1 MKMNLKDE
9 IVCASGNTISW
20 ALTVSQTKEV
30 FEIVQI
36 IVATIVS
43 LLTAAYIVWKWYK
56 KAKEDGKITADEVVD
71 LVNQVKEEIG
81 DDNNAENRK

>member
-1 MKMNLKDE
+1 MKDE
-9 IVCASGNTISW
+9 VVALTGNTISW
-20 ALTVSQTKEV
+20 ALTASQTKVV

-56 KAKEDGKITADEVVD
+56 KAKSDGKITADEVAELAND
-71 LVNQVKEEIG
+71 IKDEFQEKG
-81 DDNNAENRK
+81 GKDND

>member
-1 MKMNLKDE
+1 MKMKDE
-9 IVCASGNTISW
+9 IVCLSGNTISW
-20 ALTVSQTKEV
+20 VLTASQTKEV

-71 LVNQVKEEIG
+71 LVNQVKDNLG
-81 DDNNAENRK
+81 DNENAEDRK

>member
-1 MKMNLKDE
+1 MKMKDE
-9 IVCASGNTISW
+9 IVCLSGNTISW
-20 ALTVSQTKEV
+20 ALTASQTKEV

-71 LVNQVKEEIG
+71 LVNQVKDNLG
-81 DDNNAENRK
+81 DDENAEDRK

>member
-1 MKMNLKDE
+1 MKMKDE
-9 IVCASGNTISW
+9 IVCLSGNTISW
-20 ALTVSQTKEV
+20 VLTASQTKEV

-71 LVNQVKEEIG
+71 LVNQVKDNLGGEE
-81 DDNNAENRK
+81 NAEDRK

>member
-1 MKMNLKDE
+1 MKMKDE
-9 IVCASGNTISW
+9 IVCLSGNTISW
-20 ALTVSQTKEV
+20 VLTASQTKEV

-71 LVNQVKEEIG
+71 LVNQVKDNLG
-81 DDNNAENRK
+81 DDKNAEDRK